1 MGFIREKSEYLNDI
15 DFTNSFH
22 TEDITAVVRYEN
34 LEESIG
40 FKNVYNSLEDFK
52 GTKLGFLEGSMFYDI
67 TTKITDEE
75 KNIITKPLISDLYTQ
90 LLLENIE
97 GFYIDEILAQYYTN
111 LIPQRLTY
119 INPKLDEM
127 KNAFAF
133 QKNEKGKELAEEF
146 NEFLKTINIDKLFS
160 KWNASST
167 LDLTVDKKIDF
178 PGNKT
183 INVAFNLDNKVLSFK
198 ERGDIKGLEIE
209 LIYKFLREKKY
220 NINFKEI
227 STEEMVEYIQTG
239 KADITGGCLT
249 ITNERENDVYFS
261 EPIYGS
267 KIVFVTRND
276 NLKENLKIEILDKEY
291 NSKSENI
298 VDVQVK
304 FGETIKTSNCVF
316 PKKFNENILISC
328 TISDLENIEPSEGF
342 EYVKTEDRIKIEFL
356 TLEADNFFKA
366 NTKLKD
372 HNDII
377 TGGNFTNIKCENPSL
392 LKYIAIAIVGL
403 SLLAGIIALLS
414 YCF

>member
-119 INPKLDEM
+119 INPKLNEM

-167 LDLTVDKKIDF
+167 LDLYHWRM
-178 PGNKT
+178 
-183 INVAFNLDNKVLSFK
+183 S
-198 ERGDIKGLEIE
+198 
-209 LIYKFLREKKY
+209 
-220 NINFKEI
+220 
-227 STEEMVEYIQTG
+227 
-239 KADITGGCLT
+239 
-249 ITNERENDVYFS
+249 
-261 EPIYGS
+261 
-267 KIVFVTRND
+267 
-276 NLKENLKIEILDKEY
+276 
-291 NSKSENI
+291 
-298 VDVQVK
+298 
-304 FGETIKTSNCVF
+304 
-316 PKKFNENILISC
+316 
-328 TISDLENIEPSEGF
+328 
-342 EYVKTEDRIKIEFL
+342 
-356 TLEADNFFKA
+356 
-366 NTKLKD
+366 
-372 HNDII
+372 HN
-377 TGGNFTNIKCENPSL
+377 
-392 LKYIAIAIVGL
+392 Y
-403 SLLAGIIALLS
+403 
-414 YCF
+414 